1 MPRAPKK
8 MTFLLA
14 DSGGSKTDWRLH
26 LPNGQVIQAH
36 TQGLNPMYT
45 SEETLHKQL
54 QVRLNKQL
62 EGQPAPD
69 FVYFYGAGCTGKDDV
84 DKIKHALQSAFP
96 ISEIEVYDDL
106 LGAARA
112 LCGIAPGMALI
123 LGTGSNACSFDGEQ
137 ITKRHYSGGFLL
149 GDEGSG
155 ADLGRRFVRA
165 WLREGLPRSVAHAFE
180 KKFGADKNTF
190 IHDLYAQ
197 EAPAPWLGR
206 LTRFLFDFRHEPFVY
221 QLLKEGFK
229 EFLNAQVLPL
239 NPSKQLPLSAT
250 GSVAFY
256 FQDILREAAQEEG
269 FHFQRVVQKPIAGLL
284 LYHQALLAAII

>member
-1 MPRAPKK
+1 

-26 LPNGQVIQAH
+26 LPNEQVIQAH

-45 SEETLHKQL
+45 SNETLRKQL
-54 QVRLNKQL
+54 QERLKKQL
-62 EGQPAPD
+62 VGQPAPD
-69 FVYFYGAGCTGKDDV
+69 FVYFYGASCQGKDEV
-84 DKIKHALQSAFP
+84 SKIQNALLEAFP
-96 ISEIEVYDDL
+96 QSEIEVYDDL

-112 LCGIAPGMALI
+112 LCGHAPGMALI
-123 LGTGSNACSFDGEQ
+123 LGTGSNACAFDGKQ

-165 WLREGLPRSVAHAFE
+165 WLRERLPRSVARTFE
-180 KKFGADKNTF
+180 AKFGEDKDAF
-190 IHDLYAQ
+190 IHNLYEQ

-206 LTRFLFDFRHEPFVY
+206 LTKFLFDLRHEPFVF
-221 QLLKEGFK
+221 QLLKEGFTD
-229 EFLNAQVLPL
+229 FLNAQVLPL
-239 NPSKQLPLSAT
+239 NPDKKLPLSAT

-256 FQDILREAAQEEG
+256 FQDILRETAQAED

-284 LYHQALLAAII
+284 LYHQALLSAAV